1 MTQQPRALTSRLAY
15 ENPWM
20 RVREDLVRWPGG
32 HESVYGVI
40 EKPDFAVIMP
50 RDGDADGAD
59 GWWMVEQYRYT
70 IGRRV
75 LEFPQGSWPAGHS
88 GDTLALAE
96 AELREETGF
105 TARSMRRIGRMQE
118 AYGFVDQACDVYLAS
133 GLEAGDPDR
142 EATELHME
150 HRFVTDDELAAL
162 IRSGHVVD
170 AVTIAAL
177 TLHRLD
183 AGGLDAGPDS
193 PLES

>member
-1 MTQQPRALTSRLAY
+1 MTQLPRALTTRLAY

-32 HESVYGVI
+32 HEAIYGVI

-50 RDGDADGAD
+50 RDGNRDGNRD
-59 GWWMVEQYRYT
+59 GEGGWWMVEQYRYT

-75 LEFPQGSWPAGHS
+75 LEFPQGSWSAGHA

-96 AELREETGF
+96 AELREETGL
-105 TARSMRRIGRMQE
+105 TATSMRKIGRMQE
-118 AYGFVDQACDVYLAS
+118 AYGFVDQACDVYLAT
-133 GLEAGDPDR
+133 GLASGDPDR

-162 IRSGHVVD
+162 IRSGQVVD

-183 AGGLDAGPDS
+183 AGA
-193 PLES
+193 

>member
-1 MTQQPRALTSRLAY
+1 MTQLPRALTTRLAY
-15 ENPWM
+15 ENAWM

-32 HESVYGVI
+32 HEAVYGVI

-50 RDGDADGAD
+50 RDSDSVSVSDSDGGES

-75 LEFPQGSWPAGHS
+75 LEFPQGSWPAGHA

-105 TARSMRRIGRMQE
+105 TASSMRRIGRMQE
-118 AYGFVDQACDVYLAS
+118 AYGFVDQACDVYLAT
-133 GLEAGDPDR
+133 GLAAGDPDR

-150 HRFVTDDELAAL
+150 HRFVTDGELATL
-162 IRSGHVVD
+162 IRSGRVVD

-183 AGGLDAGPDS
+183 AGA
-193 PLES
+193 

>member
-1 MTQQPRALTSRLAY
+1 MTQSPRALSSRLAY
-15 ENPWM
+15 ENAWM

-32 HESVYGVI
+32 HEALYGVV

-50 RDGDADGAD
+50 RDRDGDRG

-75 LEFPQGSWPAGHS
+75 LEFPQGSWPAGEA
-88 GDTLALAE
+88 GDTLTLAA

-105 TARSMRRIGRMQE
+105 TAHSLRLIGRMQE
-118 AYGFVDQACDVYLAS
+118 AYGFVDQACDVYLAT
-133 GLEAGDPDR
+133 GLTPGDPDR
-142 EATELHME
+142 EATELHMQ
-150 HRFVTDDELAAL
+150 HRFVTDHELATL
-162 IRSGHVVD
+162 IRSGEVVD

-183 AGGLDAGPDS
+183 ETA
-193 PLES
+193 

>member
-1 MTQQPRALTSRLAY
+1 MTETPRALTTRLAY
-15 ENPWM
+15 ANPWM

-32 HESVYGVI
+32 HEAVYGVV
-40 EKPDFAVIMP
+40 EKPDFAVILP
-50 RDGDADGAD
+50 RDGD

-75 LEFPQGSWPAGHS
+75 LEFPQGSWPAGHD
-88 GDTLALAE
+88 GDTLALAA

-105 TARSMRRIGRMQE
+105 TAGAMRRIGRMQE
-118 AYGFVDQACDVYLAS
+118 AYGFVDQACDVYLATD
-133 GLEAGDPDR
+133 LRAGDPDR

-150 HRFVTDDELAAL
+150 HRFVHDDELARL
-162 IRSGHVVD
+162 IRAGDVVD

-183 AGGLDAGPDS
+183 EAATS
-193 PLES
+193 A